1 MGLLDRLLGRTPPA
15 PVALAAPPAP
25 RLVPLGEAFSPT
37 QPKSGRR
44 RLIGRQAELA
54 RILQALQEDRAH
66 VVLYS
71 ERGRG
76 KTSLSNM
83 AVEALRRSGAIVARH
98 TCEAGTTFETL
109 MRGLMHDLPPA
120 LLAARI
126 GPERGADE
134 GCEGALPPGTLR
146 PSDVASLPQ
155 RLTCRSLI
163 CLVDEFDRV
172 EDVATRT
179 RLADTIKLLSDRD
192 VPLLFLIVGVS
203 ENLDQLLGQHPSIQ
217 RSVVGVHLPLLTDR
231 DVAQLIAK
239 GGKEAGFTFL
249 QSAVARIIVLA
260 RGMPYMAQLLG
271 LRLTQAAAARGDTQ
285 VSEEDFDSAVIRMV
299 EDASPRVLALYGAL
313 TDQGQDAEMAHALR
327 RVATAPQDAWGR
339 IQVYQGAGDNVLVG
353 GRPIGIACWERL
365 FAAGVLQPSIPGS
378 GLFVFAERALMHH
391 ALLLAAR
398 EVALLDGPDAAREPS
413 AAARSLHAV
422 SRS

>member
-1 MGLLDRLLGRTPPA
+1 MGLLQRLFGRKPAPPA
-15 PVALAAPPAP
+15 PAAPPEP
-25 RLVPLGEAFSPT
+25 RLVPLGEAFTPT
-37 QPKSGRR
+37 QPKTGRR

-54 RILQALQEDRAH
+54 RILQALQQDRAH

-83 AVEALRRSGAIVARH
+83 AVESLRRSGAIVARH
-98 TCEAGTTFETL
+98 TCEAGTTFESL
-109 MRGLMHDLPPA
+109 LRGLMHDLPPA
-120 LLAARI
+120 LLAARA
-126 GPERGADE
+126 GPESGADE
-134 GCEGALPPGTLR
+134 GCVGALPAGNLR
-146 PSDVASLPQ
+146 PSDVVSLTQ

-172 EDVATRT
+172 EDPATRT

-192 VPLLFLIVGVS
+192 APLLFLIVGVS

-239 GGKEAGFTFL
+239 GGREAGFTFL
-249 QSAVARIIVLA
+249 QSAVARITILA

-271 LRLTQAAAARGDTQ
+271 LRLTQAAAARGDVQ

-313 TDQGQDAEMAHALR
+313 TDQGRNAEMAHALR
-327 RVATAPQDAWGR
+327 RVSTAPQDGWGR
-339 IQVYQGAGDNVLVG
+339 LQVTHAAADSVVVG
-353 GRPIGIACWERL
+353 GRPIPAACWERL
-365 FAAGVLQPSIPGS
+365 LAAGVLQPAAPGS
-378 GLFVFAERALMHH
+378 GLFIFAERALMHH

-398 EVALLDGPDAAREPS
+398 EVALLDGPDPIREHG
-413 AAARSLHAV
+413 AARSLHVV
-422 SRS
+422 SKG